1 MYSMSKRNE
10 LLDATKKL
18 LWEKGYDATSPRDI
32 QALSEA
38 GQGSFY
44 HHFKSKKELAVQ
56 AMDEVATDR
65 IADFEQAFGRP
76 GSVKDRIIG
85 FLEQPREPLKG
96 CRIGRMVWDS
106 AIQDP
111 DLQKPLARYFD
122 HVVER
127 IETALEAAA
136 QDGQV
141 ELRLPPRQ
149 IALAAITAI
158 QGGFTVSRALQN
170 PTYMAETITGVK
182 SLLDFAIVDR

>member
-1 MYSMSKRNE
+1 MTKRDE

-18 LWEKGYDATSPRDI
+18 LWEKGYEATSPRDI
-32 QALSEA
+32 QALSAA

-56 AMDEVATDR
+56 ALNEVAADA
-65 IADFEQAFGRP
+65 IAAFEQSFGRP
-76 GSVKDRIIG
+76 GSVKERIIV

-106 AIQDP
+106 AIQDH
-111 DLQKPLARYFD
+111 DLRSPLARYFD

-127 IETALEAAA
+127 IETTLEAAA
-136 QDGQV
+136 RDGQI
-141 ELRLPPRQ
+141 ELHLPARQ
-149 IALAAITAI
+149 IALAVLTAI
-158 QGGFTVSRALQN
+158 QGGFTVSRAQQN
-170 PTYMAETITGVK
+170 PAYMSETINAMK